1 MRRSAL
7 AALALVAVLA
17 AAGARADE
25 PDPDLVLAEA
35 KPYRDA
41 LELCAARAAKALA
54 GGTLPPERAARTAL
68 ARCRSREARLRTF
81 LIDQLGEASAD
92 RILEAL
98 RTTYLDSLVDVV
110 RELRS
115 R

>member
-1 MRRSAL
+1 MRKP
-7 AALALVAVLA
+7 ALVAFAAFLSLA

-35 KPYRDA
+35 KPFRDA
-41 LELCAARAAKALA
+41 LELCAARAAKELA
-54 GGTLPPERAARTAL
+54 RGKLPPERAARAAL
-68 ARCRSREARLRTF
+68 DRCRSQEGRLRKF
-81 LIDQLGEASAD
+81 LIDQLGRESANS
-92 RILEAL
+92 ILEAV
-98 RTTYLDSLVDVV
+98 RTSYRDSLVDVV